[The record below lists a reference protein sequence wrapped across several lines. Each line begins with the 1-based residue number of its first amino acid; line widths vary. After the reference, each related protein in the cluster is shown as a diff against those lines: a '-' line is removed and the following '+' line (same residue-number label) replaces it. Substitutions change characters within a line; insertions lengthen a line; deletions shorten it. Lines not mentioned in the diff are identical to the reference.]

1 MPRDGDSAVYE
12 LMELVQRERDPAAG
26 RLYAEQRT
34 KVRTA
39 QKDSDGNTVLF
50 RNGNFHSGVEV
61 RELRAFHSC
70 SESAVGFV
78 SVDAMLSQYAR

>member
-39 QKDSDGNTVLF
+39 QKLAEARTA
-50 RNGNFHSGVEV
+50 GVEA
-61 RELRAFHSC
+61 LRLERSDLRLDFSRFCNFPAHSVHLD
-70 SESAVGFV
+70 ESP
-78 SVDAMLSQYAR
+78 

>member
-34 KVRTA
+34 TVRTA
-39 QKDSDGNTVLF
+39 QKDSDG
-50 RNGNFHSGVEV
+50 R
-61 RELRAFHSC
+61 
-70 SESAVGFV
+70 
-78 SVDAMLSQYAR
+78 QARSDP